1 MSDLSRRQ
9 SIVDNPKANWAGGL
23 TLFGGMILMMQG
35 IFGLLQ
41 GISALRKDDVF
52 STTAKYLY
60 EFDLTTWGWVHIV
73 ISVAALVVG
82 AGVLT
87 LRTWG
92 LVGGIVI
99 AVVAAVAN
107 FLFMPRSTGS
117 SLLMIGL
124 SIAVIW
130 AFAEVIRESREL
142 KEI

>member
-1 MSDLSRRQ
+1 M
-9 SIVDNPKANWAGGL
+9 
-23 TLFGGMILMMQG
+23 
-35 IFGLLQ
+35 
-41 GISALRKDDVF
+41 
-52 STTAKYLY
+52 
-60 EFDLTTWGWVHIV
+60 
-73 ISVAALVVG
+73 AALVIG

-117 SLLMIGL
+117 SVLMIGL

-130 AFAEVIRESREL
+130 AFAEVIRETREL
-142 KEI
+142 KDI